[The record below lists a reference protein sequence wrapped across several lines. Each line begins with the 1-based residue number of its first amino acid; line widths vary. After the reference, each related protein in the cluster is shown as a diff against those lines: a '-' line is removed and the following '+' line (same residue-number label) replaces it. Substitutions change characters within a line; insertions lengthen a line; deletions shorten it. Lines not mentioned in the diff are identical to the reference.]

1 MGGFGNP
8 GNKHTMYLVNFWRVL
23 ALLMVSFSVQAGQ
36 GLDSLDGFLKNM
48 KTLQGQ
54 FVQTQFNAERRETQ
68 RASGTLELER
78 PGKFRWVYLQPYH
91 QELVADGESLWIYD
105 QDLAQVTQK
114 PMLQATAQ
122 APIML
127 LLEKKSLDKD
137 YVLTELG
144 NDQGLD
150 WVGLKPR
157 KDEAD
162 VREVKLAFDKKML
175 SRMQL
180 TDAFGQLTLIEFKD
194 MRMNPALSSQVF
206 RFEPPPG
213 VDVVRAAQ

>member
-1 MGGFGNP
+1 M
-8 GNKHTMYLVNFWRVL
+8 RVL
-23 ALLMVSFSVQAGQ
+23 KFLSVLASLMMVSISAHAGQ
-36 GLDSLDGFLKNM
+36 GLDSLDSFLKNM

-54 FVQTQFNAERRETQ
+54 FVQTQFNTDRRETQ
-68 RASGTLELER
+68 RASGTLEMSR
-78 PGKFRWVYLQPYH
+78 PGKFRWVYVQPYH

-105 QDLAQVTQK
+105 QDLEQVTQK
-114 PMLQATAQ
+114 PLLQATAQ

-137 YVLTELG
+137 YLLTDLG

-162 VREVKLAFDKKML
+162 VREVKLAFEKSML
-175 SRMQL
+175 ARMQL
-180 TDAFGQLTLIEFKD
+180 TDAFGQATLIEFKE
-194 MRMNPALSSQVF
+194 MKMNPKLAEGAFNFV
-206 RFEPPPG
+206 PPSG

>member
-1 MGGFGNP
+1 MRFL
-8 GNKHTMYLVNFWRVL
+8 KFLSVL
-23 ALLMVSFSVQAGQ
+23 AALIILPLSVHAGQ
-36 GLDSLDGFLKNM
+36 GLDGLDSFLKNM

-54 FVQTQFNAERRETQ
+54 FVQTQFNADRRETQ
-68 RASGTLELER
+68 RASGTLEMSR
-78 PGKFRWVYLQPYH
+78 PGKFRWVYVQPYH

-105 QDLAQVTQK
+105 QDLEQVTQK
-114 PMLQATAQ
+114 PLLQATAQ

-137 YVLTELG
+137 YLLTDLG
-144 NDQGLD
+144 SDQGLD

-162 VREVKLAFDKKML
+162 VREVKLAFEKKML
-175 SRMQL
+175 ARMQL
-180 TDAFGQLTLIEFKD
+180 TDAFGQITLIEFKE
-194 MRMNPALSSQVF
+194 MKMNPKLAEGAFNFV
-206 RFEPPPG
+206 PPSG

>member
-1 MGGFGNP
+1 MRFFS
-8 GNKHTMYLVNFWRVL
+8 YLRLLAVL
-23 ALLMVSFSVQAGQ
+23 VFLPLSAQAGQ
-36 GLDSLDGFLKNM
+36 GLDALDGFLKNM

-54 FVQTQFNAERRETQ
+54 FVQTQFNADRRETQ
-68 RASGTLELER
+68 RASGTLELSR
-78 PGKFRWVYLQPYH
+78 PGKFRWVYVQPYH

-105 QDLAQVTQK
+105 QDLEQVTQK
-114 PMLQATAQ
+114 PLLQATAQ

-137 YVLTELG
+137 YLLTELG

-162 VREVKLAFDKKML
+162 VREVKLAFEKKML
-175 SRMQL
+175 ARMQL
-180 TDAFGQLTLIEFKD
+180 TDAFGQITLIEFKE
-194 MRMNPALSSQVF
+194 MQLNPKLAEGVF
-206 RFEPPPG
+206 SFVPPTG

>member
-1 MGGFGNP
+1 MRFF
-8 GNKHTMYLVNFWRVL
+8 KILSVL
-23 ALLMVSFSVQAGQ
+23 ASLMIVSVSVHAGQ
-36 GLDSLDGFLKNM
+36 GLDSLDSFLKNM

-54 FVQTQFNAERRETQ
+54 FVQTQFNADRRETQ
-68 RASGTLELER
+68 RASGTLELSR
-78 PGKFRWVYLQPYH
+78 PGKFRWVYLKPYH
-91 QELVADGESLWIYD
+91 QELIADGESLWIYD
-105 QDLAQVTQK
+105 QDLEQVTQK
-114 PMLQATAQ
+114 PLLQATAQ

-137 YVLTELG
+137 YLLTDLG

-162 VREVKLAFDKKML
+162 VREVKLAFEKKML
-175 SRMQL
+175 ARMQL
-180 TDAFGQLTLIEFKD
+180 TDAFGQATLIEFKD
-194 MRMNPALSSQVF
+194 MKMNPTLAEGAFVF
-206 RFEPPPG
+206 APPAG

>member
-1 MGGFGNP
+1 MRFFS
-8 GNKHTMYLVNFWRVL
+8 YLHLLAVL
-23 ALLMVSFSVQAGQ
+23 VFLPLSAQAGQ
-36 GLDSLDGFLKNM
+36 GLDALDGFLKNM

-54 FVQTQFNAERRETQ
+54 FVQTQFNADRRETQ
-68 RASGTLELER
+68 RASGTLELSR
-78 PGKFRWVYLQPYH
+78 PGKFRWVYVQPYH

-105 QDLAQVTQK
+105 QDLEQVTQK
-114 PMLQATAQ
+114 PLLQATAQ

-137 YVLTELG
+137 YLLTELG

-162 VREVKLAFDKKML
+162 VREVKLAFEKKML
-175 SRMQL
+175 ARMQL
-180 TDAFGQLTLIEFKD
+180 
-194 MRMNPALSSQVF
+194 NPKLAEGVF
-206 RFEPPPG
+206 SFVPPTG

>member
-1 MGGFGNP
+1 MRFLQFLSLLAA
-8 GNKHTMYLVNFWRVL
+8 MIVL
-23 ALLMVSFSVQAGQ
+23 PLSAQAGQ
-36 GLDSLDGFLKNM
+36 GLDGLDSFLKNM
-48 KTLQGQ
+48 KTLQGE
-54 FVQTQFNAERRETQ
+54 FVQIQFNADRRETQ
-68 RASGTLELER
+68 RASGTLELSR
-78 PGKFRWVYLQPYH
+78 PGKFRWLYTQPYH

-105 QDLAQVTQK
+105 QDLEQVTQK
-114 PMLQATAQ
+114 PLLQATAQ

-137 YVLTELG
+137 YLLTELG

-162 VREVKLAFDKKML
+162 VREVKLAFEKKML
-175 SRMQL
+175 ARMQL
-180 TDAFGQLTLIEFKD
+180 TDAFGQITLIEFKE
-194 MRMNPALSSQVF
+194 MQLNPKLAEGVF
-206 RFEPPPG
+206 SFVPPAG

>member
-1 MGGFGNP
+1 MRFFS
-8 GNKHTMYLVNFWRVL
+8 YLRLLAVL
-23 ALLMVSFSVQAGQ
+23 VFLPLSAQAGQ
-36 GLDSLDGFLKNM
+36 GLDALDGFLKNI

-54 FVQTQFNAERRETQ
+54 FVQTQFNADRRETQ
-68 RASGTLELER
+68 RASGTLELSR
-78 PGKFRWVYLQPYH
+78 PGKFRWVYVQPYH

-105 QDLAQVTQK
+105 QDLEQVTQK
-114 PMLQATAQ
+114 PLLQATAQ

-137 YVLTELG
+137 YLLTELG

-162 VREVKLAFDKKML
+162 VREVKLAFEKKML
-175 SRMQL
+175 ARMQL
-180 TDAFGQLTLIEFKD
+180 TDAFGQITLIEFKE
-194 MRMNPALSSQVF
+194 MQLNPKLAEGVF
-206 RFEPPPG
+206 SFVPPAG

>member
-1 MGGFGNP
+1 M
-8 GNKHTMYLVNFWRVL
+8 RVL
-23 ALLMVSFSVQAGQ
+23 KFLSVLASLMMVSICAQAGQ
-36 GLDSLDGFLKNM
+36 GLDGLDSFLKNM

-54 FVQTQFNAERRETQ
+54 FVQTQFNADRRETQ
-68 RASGTLELER
+68 RASGTLELSR
-78 PGKFRWVYLQPYH
+78 PGKFRWVYVQPYH
-91 QELVADGESLWIYD
+91 QELIADGESLWIYD
-105 QDLAQVTQK
+105 QDLEQVTQK
-114 PMLQATAQ
+114 PLIQATAQ

-137 YVLTELG
+137 YLLTELG

-162 VREVKLAFDKKML
+162 VREVKLAFEKKML
-175 SRMQL
+175 ARMQL
-180 TDAFGQLTLIEFKD
+180 TDAFGQITLIEFKD
-194 MRMNPALSSQVF
+194 MKLNPKLSENAFVF
-206 RFEPPPG
+206 VPPAG

>member
-1 MGGFGNP
+1 MI
-8 GNKHTMYLVNFWRVL
+8 VL
-23 ALLMVSFSVQAGQ
+23 PLSVQAGQ
-36 GLDSLDGFLKNM
+36 GLDGLDGFLKNM

-54 FVQTQFNAERRETQ
+54 FVQTQFNADRRETQ
-68 RASGTLELER
+68 RASGSLELMR
-78 PGKFRWVYLQPYH
+78 PGKFRWAYVQPYH

-105 QDLAQVTQK
+105 QDLEQVTQK
-114 PMLQATAQ
+114 PLLQATAQ

-137 YVLTELG
+137 YLLTELG

-175 SRMQL
+175 ARMQL
-180 TDAFGQLTLIEFKD
+180 TDAFGQITLIEFKD
-194 MRMNPALSSQVF
+194 MKMNPKLTDSAFTFV
-206 RFEPPPG
+206 PPAG

>member
-1 MGGFGNP
+1 MRFL
-8 GNKHTMYLVNFWRVL
+8 KFLSLLAVMIVL
-23 ALLMVSFSVQAGQ
+23 PLSAQAGQ
-36 GLDSLDGFLKNM
+36 GLDGLDSFLKNM

-54 FVQTQFNAERRETQ
+54 FVQTQFNADRRETQ
-68 RASGTLELER
+68 RASGTLELSR
-78 PGKFRWVYLQPYH
+78 PGKFRWVYAQPYH

-105 QDLAQVTQK
+105 QDLEQVTQK
-114 PMLQATAQ
+114 PLLQATAQ

-137 YVLTELG
+137 YLLTDLG
-144 NDQGLD
+144 SDQGLD

-162 VREVKLAFDKKML
+162 VREVKLAFEKKML
-175 SRMQL
+175 ARMQL
-180 TDAFGQLTLIEFKD
+180 TDAFGQITLIEFKE
-194 MRMNPALSSQVF
+194 MKMNPKLAEGTFNFV
-206 RFEPPPG
+206 PPSG

>member
-1 MGGFGNP
+1 M
-8 GNKHTMYLVNFWRVL
+8 RVL
-23 ALLMVSFSVQAGQ
+23 RFLSVLASLMIVSISAHAGQ
-36 GLDSLDGFLKNM
+36 GLDSLDSFLKNM

-54 FVQTQFNAERRETQ
+54 FVQTQFNVDRRETQ
-68 RASGTLELER
+68 RASGTLEMSR
-78 PGKFRWVYLQPYH
+78 PGKFRWVYVQPYH

-105 QDLAQVTQK
+105 QDLEQVTQK
-114 PMLQATAQ
+114 PLRQATAQ

-137 YVLTELG
+137 YLLTDLG

-162 VREVKLAFDKKML
+162 VREVKLAFEKTL
-175 SRMQL
+175 LARMQL
-180 TDAFGQLTLIEFKD
+180 TDAFGQTTLIEFKE
-194 MRMNPALSSQVF
+194 MKMNPKLAEGAFNFVAPS
-206 RFEPPPG
+206 G

>member
-1 MGGFGNP
+1 MRFFS
-8 GNKHTMYLVNFWRVL
+8 YLRLLAVL
-23 ALLMVSFSVQAGQ
+23 ALLPLSAQAGQ
-36 GLDSLDGFLKNM
+36 GLDALDGFLKNM

-54 FVQTQFNAERRETQ
+54 FVQTQFNADRRETQ
-68 RASGTLELER
+68 RASGTLELSR
-78 PGKFRWVYLQPYH
+78 PGKFRWVYVQPYH

-105 QDLAQVTQK
+105 QDLEQVTQK
-114 PMLQATAQ
+114 PLRQATAQ

-137 YVLTELG
+137 YLLTELG
-144 NDQGLD
+144 SDQGLD

-162 VREVKLAFDKKML
+162 VREVKLAFEKKML
-175 SRMQL
+175 ARMQL
-180 TDAFGQLTLIEFKD
+180 TDAFGQITLIEFKE
-194 MRMNPALSSQVF
+194 MQLNPKLAEGAFNFV
-206 RFEPPPG
+206 PPAG

>member
-1 MGGFGNP
+1 MRF
-8 GNKHTMYLVNFWRVL
+8 LNFYS
-23 ALLMVSFSVQAGQ
+23 LLLTLMIFPLSVHAGQ
-36 GLDSLDGFLKNM
+36 GLDGLDSFLKNM

-54 FVQTQFNAERRETQ
+54 FVQTQFNADRRETQ
-68 RASGTLELER
+68 RASGTLELSR
-78 PGKFRWVYLQPYH
+78 PGKFRWVYTQPYH

-105 QDLAQVTQK
+105 QDLEQVTQK
-114 PMLQATAQ
+114 PLLQATAQ

-137 YVLTELG
+137 YLLTELG

-162 VREVKLAFDKKML
+162 VREVKLAFEKKML

-180 TDAFGQLTLIEFKD
+180 TDAFGQITLIEFKD
-194 MRMNPALSSQVF
+194 MKLNPALADNGFVF
-206 RFEPPPG
+206 VPPAG